1 MQKIT
6 LLQYL
11 LLQDAKFYTL
21 SGVLIL
27 IVFSAIGPVNIRAFA
42 QQGAAPRGP
51 HMTDSNL
58 TVQTVVTGLRL
69 PTDMEFLSDNDL
81 LVLEKNQGTVRRVVN
96 GTLLPEPVLDVSV
109 ATMAERGMLGI
120 AKGEGAS
127 VFLYYTESTADN
139 IDNAGAEPLGNRL
152 YRYELQDGRLVDGR
166 LLLDLPAV
174 SPFHNG
180 GKIKIGPDGNLYMVV
195 GDQQDPG
202 QVPQLHRTTTQNV
215 KGSLYPDGTG
225 GILHM
230 TQDGMPVD
238 NVLGGEHP
246 TDLYYAYG
254 IRNSFG
260 IAFDP
265 VTGRL
270 WDAENG
276 PDRDDEINLVEPG
289 FNGGWRVIQG
299 FAGSA
304 DDVSK
309 LVEFPG
315 MSTNEGSL
323 YGITEQLYFR
333 LQGLGGKYSDPEF
346 VWSTPA
352 VPTGIAFL
360 DSDKLGKGYRG
371 DLLVGSFK
379 YGAIYDFDLN
389 ADRTSLELDGA
400 LADKIE
406 NSPDAS
412 DDIILGRN
420 FGPITDLEVGPD
432 GYLYVLSLDGRLYRI
447 LTVAQAAAVV
457 PELPETGIP
466 LLLGAVFAATIS
478 YAWVIRKRQKG

>member
-1 MQKIT
+1 
-6 LLQYL
+6 
-11 LLQDAKFYTL
+11 
-21 SGVLIL
+21 
-27 IVFSAIGPVNIRAFA
+27 
-42 QQGAAPRGP
+42 
-51 HMTDSNL
+51 
-58 TVQTVVTGLRL
+58 
-69 PTDMEFLSDNDL
+69 
-81 LVLEKNQGTVRRVVN
+81 
-96 GTLLPEPVLDVSV
+96 
-109 ATMAERGMLGI
+109 
-120 AKGEGAS
+120 
-127 VFLYYTESTADN
+127 
-139 IDNAGAEPLGNRL
+139 
-152 YRYELQDGRLVDGR
+152 
-166 LLLDLPAV
+166 
-174 SPFHNG
+174 
-180 GKIKIGPDGNLYMVV
+180 
-195 GDQQDPG
+195 
-202 QVPQLHRTTTQNV
+202 
-215 KGSLYPDGTG
+215 
-225 GILHM
+225 
-230 TQDGMPVD
+230 
-238 NVLGGEHP
+238 
-246 TDLYYAYG
+246 
-254 IRNSFG
+254 
-260 IAFDP
+260 
-265 VTGRL
+265 
-270 WDAENG
+270 
-276 PDRDDEINLVEPG
+276 
-289 FNGGWRVIQG
+289 
-299 FAGSA
+299 
-304 DDVSK
+304 
-309 LVEFPG
+309 